1 MCILDIIRMLMCV
14 SLQICQ
20 EKCENKAKLLFTDMD
35 SLTFVTET
43 SYLYNHL
50 EKLRKC
56 LMIMAIGL
64 NEL

>member
-1 MCILDIIRMLMCV
+1 MCV